1 MSMNWKLTGI
11 IAAVAVT
18 AFVLGAMIFGGG
30 APATHS
36 ENFGQDSAPA
46 VELWTCSMH
55 PQIKL
60 PKPGKCPICF
70 MDLIPLSTGAQSDLG
85 PRQLKLSETAKKLAQ
100 IQTAPVVRGSATS
113 SLRLLG
119 KLAYDETRLAKITA
133 RVEGRIDE
141 LKVDFTGQSV
151 RRGEAVASIYSPDL
165 LSAQQELLQAR
176 ATAEKLEQ
184 SESQVLRET
193 AEANLKSAREKLRL
207 WGFGDEQ
214 IDAVERSG
222 RASDHLTI
230 TAPLTGIVVEK
241 MVQEGQYVET
251 GMPLYNVADLSRLW
265 VLIEAYESDLAH
277 LRVGDKLVFTT
288 ASYPGEKFD
297 AKISFVSPVVDPM
310 TRTAL
315 VRAAID
321 NTRGLLKPEMYVT
334 AELKASTTAADQL
347 LIPATAP
354 LLTGRRAVVY
364 VEMPSTEGVI
374 YEGREVE
381 LGAKSGSYYVVRSG
395 LSEGEMVVTNGAFKL
410 DSELQI
416 QAKPSMMAPEGQASP
431 AAHDHG
437 TSAKPAPTMTV
448 SISRK
453 AQEALTP
460 VFDAYFEV
468 QMALANDNLDAS
480 KAAAKKLGQA
490 NQAVEMG
497 LFADDAHAA
506 WMKATMTIAKE
517 AGRLAAAESFETA
530 RDAFFFLSDAMIELH
545 KQFGHAEARNYY
557 LTFCPMARDG
567 KGAYWLQTVDT
578 VWNSFYG
585 DQMLRCGEIKDTLE
599 PGSSN

>member
-18 AFVLGAMIFGGG
+18 AFVLGAMIFGGSAPTTHSDDSG
-30 APATHS
+30 RNRAPAA
-36 ENFGQDSAPA
+36 E
-46 VELWTCSMH
+46 VWTCSMH

-70 MDLIPLSTGAQSDLG
+70 MDLIPLRTGPQSDLQ
-85 PRQLKLSETAKKLAQ
+85 PRQLKLSETAKQLAQ

-113 SLRLLG
+113 NLRLLG

-133 RVEGRIDE
+133 RVAGRIDE

-176 ATAEKLEQ
+176 ATAEKLEH
-184 SESQVLRET
+184 SESKVLRET
-193 AEANLKSAREKLRL
+193 AAANLKSAREKLRL

-214 IDAVERSG
+214 IEAVERSG

-230 TAPLTGIVVEK
+230 TSPQAGIVVEK

-265 VLIEAYESDLAH
+265 VQIEAYESDLAH

-288 ASYPGEKFD
+288 AGYPGEKFD
-297 AKISFVSPVVDPM
+297 ATISFVSPVVDPM

-321 NTRGLLKPEMYVT
+321 NTRALLKPEMYVT
-334 AELKASTTAADQL
+334 AELEASTTAADQL

-416 QAKPSMMAPEGQASP
+416 QAQPSMMAPEGQASP

-437 TSAKPAPTMTV
+437 AAARSTPTKTV
-448 SISRK
+448 SISHEVQ
-453 AQEALTP
+453 AALTP
-460 VFDAYFEV
+460 VYATYFEV
-468 QMALANDNLDAS
+468 QMALANDNLEES
-480 KAAAKKLGQA
+480 KAAAKKLDQA

-497 LFADDAHAA
+497 LFRDDAHAA
-506 WMKATMTIAKE
+506 WMKLTTTVAKE
-517 AGRLAAAESFETA
+517 AARLAAAESFETA

-599 PGSSN
+599 PGSGD

>member
-1 MSMNWKLTGI
+1 MAMNWKIIGI
-11 IAAVAVT
+11 VGAVALT

-30 APATHS
+30 TPTTHS
-36 ENFGQDSAPA
+36 DSSDQKIAPVA
-46 VELWTCSMH
+46 EIWTCSMH

-70 MDLIPLSTGAQSDLG
+70 MDLIPLKTGAQSDMG

-100 IQTAPVVRGSATS
+100 IQTSPVVRGNATGS
-113 SLRLLG
+113 MRLLG

-133 RVEGRIDE
+133 RVAGRIDE
-141 LKVDFTGQSV
+141 LNVDFTGQSV

-176 ATAEKLEQ
+176 ATATKLER
-184 SESQVLRET
+184 SESEVLRET

-214 IDAVERSG
+214 IEGVERSG
-222 RASDHLTI
+222 TASDHLTI
-230 TAPLTGIVVEK
+230 TSPLAGIVVEK
-241 MVQEGQYVET
+241 MVQAGQYVET

-277 LRVGDKLVFTT
+277 LRVGEKLVFTT

-297 AKISFVSPVVDPM
+297 ATISFVSPVVDPM
-310 TRTAL
+310 TRTTS

-321 NTRGLLKPEMYVT
+321 NSRGLLKPEMYVQ
-334 AELKASTTAADQL
+334 AEAEASTATPDQL

-354 LLTGRRAVVY
+354 LLTGKRAVVY
-364 VEMPSTEGVI
+364 VELPSAEGVI

-381 LGAKSGSYYVVRSG
+381 LGVRGGSYYVVKSG

-416 QAKPSMMAPEGQASP
+416 QAKPSMMAPEGQTLP
-431 AAHDHG
+431 TAHDHG
-437 TSAKPAPTMTV
+437 ASAKPAPTKTV
-448 SISRK
+448 MISRE
-453 AQEALTP
+453 AQAALTP
-460 VFDAYFEV
+460 VYDIYFEV
-468 QMALANDNLDAS
+468 QMALANDDLDAS
-480 KAAAKKLGQA
+480 KAAAKKLEQA
-490 NQAVEMG
+490 NQAVGMG
-497 LFADDAHAA
+497 LFAGDAHAI
-506 WMKATMTIAKE
+506 WMKLTTTVAKE
-517 AGRLAAAESFETA
+517 AGRLAAAESFEAA
-530 RDAFFFLSDAMIELH
+530 RDAFFFLSDAIIEINR
-545 KQFGHAEARNYY
+545 QFGHAEARNYY
-557 LTFCPMARDG
+557 LTYCPMARDG

-599 PGSSN
+599 PATGN

>member
-30 APATHS
+30 APTAHS
-36 ENFGQDSAPA
+36 DDSGQNRAPEA
-46 VELWTCSMH
+46 EVWTCSMH

-70 MDLIPLSTGAQSDLG
+70 MDLIPLRTGAQSDLQ
-85 PRQLKLSETAKKLAQ
+85 PRQLKLSETAKQLAQ

-113 SLRLLG
+113 NLRLLG

-133 RVEGRIDE
+133 RVAGRIDE
-141 LKVDFTGQSV
+141 LSVDFTGQSV

-176 ATAEKLEQ
+176 ATVEKLEH

-193 AEANLKSAREKLRL
+193 AAANLKSAREKLRL

-214 IDAVERSG
+214 IEAVGRSG

-230 TAPLTGIVVEK
+230 ISPQAGIVVEK

-265 VLIEAYESDLAH
+265 VQIEAYESDLPH

-288 ASYPGEKFD
+288 AGYPGEKFD
-297 AKISFVSPVVDPM
+297 ATISFVSPVVDPM

-321 NTRGLLKPEMYVT
+321 NTRGGLKPEMYVT
-334 AELKASTTAADQL
+334 AELEASTTAADQL

-364 VEMPSTEGVI
+364 VEMPSTEGVL

-416 QAKPSMMAPEGQASP
+416 QAQPSMMAPEGQASP

-437 TSAKPAPTMTV
+437 AAAKSAPTKTV
-448 SISRK
+448 SISHEVQ
-453 AQEALTP
+453 AALTP
-460 VFDAYFEV
+460 VYATYFEV

-480 KAAAKKLGQA
+480 KAAAKKLEQA
-490 NQAVEMG
+490 NQAVAMG
-497 LFADDAHAA
+497 LFRDDAHVA
-506 WMKATMTIAKE
+506 WMKLTTTVAKE

-567 KGAYWLQTVDT
+567 EGAYWLQTVDT

-599 PGSSN
+599 PGSGD

>member
-1 MSMNWKLTGI
+1 MNWKLAGI
-11 IAAVAVT
+11 VAAVAVT
-18 AFVLGAMIFGGG
+18 AFVLGAMVFGGG
-30 APATHS
+30 TPTAHSDASEANIAPVA
-36 ENFGQDSAPA
+36 E
-46 VELWTCSMH
+46 VWTCSMH

-70 MDLIPLSTGAQSDLG
+70 MDLIPLRTSAQSDVG
-85 PRQLKLSETAKKLAQ
+85 PRQLRLSETAKQLAQ

-113 SLRLLG
+113 NLRLLG

-133 RVEGRIDE
+133 RVAGRIDE
-141 LKVDFTGQSV
+141 LKVDYTGQSV

-176 ATAEKLEQ
+176 ATATKLER

-207 WGFGDEQ
+207 WGFDDQQ
-214 IDAVERSG
+214 IETVERNG
-222 RASDHLTI
+222 TASDHLTI
-230 TAPLTGIVVEK
+230 TSPLAGIVVEK

-277 LRVGDKLVFTT
+277 LRVGEKLAFTT
-288 ASYPGEKFD
+288 ASYPGEKF
-297 AKISFVSPVVDPM
+297 AATISFVSPLVDPM
-310 TRTAL
+310 TRTAS

-321 NTRGLLKPEMYVT
+321 NARGLLKPEMYVT
-334 AELKASTTAADQL
+334 AELEASTAAPDQL

-354 LLTGRRAVVY
+354 LLTGKRAVVY
-364 VEMPSTEGVI
+364 VEMPSAEGVI
-374 YEGREVE
+374 YYEGREVE
-381 LGAKSGSYYVVRSG
+381 LGAKSGSYYVVKSG

-416 QAKPSMMAPEGQASP
+416 QAKPSMMAPEGQAAPS
-431 AAHDHG
+431 AHNHG
-437 TSAKPAPTMTV
+437 ASAKPAPAKTV
-448 SISRK
+448 SISGE
-453 AQEALTP
+453 AQAALTP
-460 VFDAYFEV
+460 VYDSYFEV
-468 QMALANDNLDAS
+468 QMALANDDLEAS
-480 KAAAKKLGQA
+480 KEAAKKLEQA
-490 NQAVEMG
+490 NQGVEMG
-497 LFADDAHAA
+497 LFKDDAHTA
-506 WMKATMTIAKE
+506 WMKLTTTVAKE
-517 AGRLAAAESFETA
+517 AGRLAAAESFEAA

-545 KQFGHAEARNYY
+545 KQFGHTDARSYY

-599 PGSSN
+599 PGLR